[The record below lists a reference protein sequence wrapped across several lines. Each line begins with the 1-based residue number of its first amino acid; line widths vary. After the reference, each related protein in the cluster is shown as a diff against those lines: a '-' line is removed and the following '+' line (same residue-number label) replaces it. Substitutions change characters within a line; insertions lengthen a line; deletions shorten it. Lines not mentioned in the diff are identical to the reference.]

1 MHKVLITD
9 TDIGLS
15 LKVPLTHRPTGR
27 ATGHTLNHR
36 QLITISL
43 ATAAATANRSNYT
56 HLCLSS
62 YATLHNVF
70 YWRTWTWAMF
80 SSFFWVLST
89 FITLSMA
96 KGRAKKIT
104 YPCPVCDKSCGGGTI
119 HCTGCD
125 MWVHPACVPLT
136 DAEFEEVWSD
146 RTVCLFLV
154 LIMAAMHSFIFCSCD
169 YFLSSFSWPIL
180 SGRRLDVYNISVAT
194 SPIAILP

>member
-1 MHKVLITD
+1 
-9 TDIGLS
+9 
-15 LKVPLTHRPTGR
+15 
-27 ATGHTLNHR
+27 
-36 QLITISL
+36 
-43 ATAAATANRSNYT
+43 
-56 HLCLSS
+56 
-62 YATLHNVF
+62 
-70 YWRTWTWAMF
+70 MF
-80 SSFFWVLST
+80 SSFLWVLST

-169 YFLSSFSWPIL
+169 YFLSSFFLAYSQRSEIGCLQYFRGHFANRHITISQLLPLWRRSRYDVIRSRIQVDVGLP
-180 SGRRLDVYNISVAT
+180 STRRRLRSVPPPPPLRPLTRRLNASCCWFT
-194 SPIAILP
+194 ANQTRTYVICLGLLVSPRI